1 VSLAL
6 LPLVGA
12 CLGQARIDRL
22 TVTPTEA
29 CPNDVVE
36 ASWSADGPSVQLRQ
50 EPPMSLTTAR
60 SSSDGIQGL
69 SGDQDFDVVVETGRQ
84 EVTERRYVH
93 VITEAWTFALSGAP
107 RCVEGQ
113 IRVDVDFHMADP
125 QMEGR
130 MQVVSVSPRADR
142 PLTIIHAGL
151 PPVML
156 PLGSTATFQGTPLAG
171 TWTLMADLKSGESCN
186 GRGTAPLTPAVI
198 VSGTCGGVPPRHQ
211 PQSVARDV
219 APRCGNLGQVCC
231 ASACQGAYRCD
242 ERTARCVDPQRPS
255 YLAVG
260 QRCNRAAAT
269 ELSRAYYVP
278 VRDGHGCG
286 EIVSHLADSQD
297 EATDC
302 IRQNSGGPV
311 TVIGATIRRYDF
323 CKNHRVRVF
332 VAAFSPDDARQCAQ
346 HLWPN
351 AQLES
356 GLCEQG

>member
-1 VSLAL
+1 M
-6 LPLVGA
+6 GA
-12 CLGQARIDRL
+12 CFGQARIDRL
-22 TVTPTEA
+22 TVTPMEA

-50 EPPMSLTTAR
+50 EPAMSLAAAR
-60 SSSDGIQGL
+60 SSSDGIQGM
-69 SGDQDFDVVVETGRQ
+69 SGYQDFDVVIETGRP
-84 EVTERRYVH
+84 EVTQRRYVH
-93 VITEAWTFALSGAP
+93 VITEGWTFALSGTL

-113 IRVDVDFHMADP
+113 MRVDVDFHMADP
-125 QMEGR
+125 QIEGR

-171 TWTLMADLKSGESCN
+171 AWILMADLKPGESCS
-186 GRGTAPLTPAVI
+186 GGGGAVPLAPAVI
-198 VSGTCGGVPPRHQ
+198 VAGTCGGVPPLHQ
-211 PQSVARDV
+211 PQPTTQDA

-231 ASACQGAYRCD
+231 ASTCQGAYRCD
-242 ERTARCVDPQRPS
+242 DRTARCLDPQRPS
-255 YLAVG
+255 YLAAG

-286 EIVSHLADSQD
+286 QIVSHLADSRE
-297 EATDC
+297 EAAACT
-302 IRQNSGGPV
+302 RQNSAGPV
-311 TVIGATIRRYDF
+311 TIVGAAIRRYDF

-332 VAAFSPDDARQCAQ
+332 VPAFSPDDARQCAQ
-346 HLWPN
+346 YLWPN
-351 AQLES
+351 TQLEF